1 MYSIQNQITRL
12 AGSAA
17 LVALT
22 TAGWAPAQ
30 TGAYIP
36 TDGLVVVEMEALAE
50 GAGWSGASALSG
62 FAGEG
67 YVAWKGPDMS
77 KTPGEGLVGFE
88 TSITDGGK
96 YELRL
101 RNRHDHPDVTDAND
115 VWVRIDGG
123 PWTKVFSSFRG
134 EWTWDTR
141 HRAADGKVG
150 PVVLDLGPG
159 THKVE
164 FSGRS
169 EGFMIDRVHLFKQG
183 APNALSVT
191 HAPSKRVEAEQP
203 ADDEAKTAETVGAET
218 TSVDRAAVT
227 AGEDVAP
234 RFSEDLLVDQTN
246 LRAKAKADAKRAQ
259 DADSTFQVNVS
270 QPVIPF
276 AISTER
282 VLTDDLRNRFS
293 DSDRTRTESSE
304 RVTVEINEALDD
316 YGLISAR
323 RGLSRFDISLGL
335 EGTTTGA
342 ATSASQGAFI
352 AKNYLGNTVDQNKG
366 LRIRA
371 LRMNRQ
377 PRELETRIGD
387 IIHWPGGDHC
397 IEDILCVVPQ
407 GYLQWAAN
415 VHRGPNPLQV
425 LQRSLTWRNVSVRP
439 EPLSGAPQL
448 KWGTREYNVP
458 DRYFLDCDFTEIPQ
472 EHGLYVSNSADT
484 TLDGCTFLRVGSQ
497 GAQFAHRNLP
507 YQQYDADCMP
517 YQESPTHIVRD
528 SHFID
533 CAYGGTRPSFNLTYF
548 SPGTSQNP
556 GSILIEDSS
565 FVCKWPTQRNDGH
578 FSTGALVICRG
589 QGTDPLS
596 PSVGQMMSDVTIRNT
611 LFDFTDGDR
620 PIACIRSVD
629 ELVIEECCFIARD
642 HDAPWVQ
649 VDRDYT
655 GSDLGGTKTQR
666 IVLRDNVAAGVQL
679 KLRLNSNTSSQGSVH
694 IDLHCPGEEVI
705 YDGVTGEEISRTAL

>member
-1 MYSIQNQITRL
+1 MNYSTQHRL
-12 AGSAA
+12 SRIAGSAA
-17 LVALT
+17 LIALT
-22 TAGWAPAQ
+22 TVGTAAGQA
-30 TGAYIP
+30 GAYLP
-36 TDGLVVVEMEALAE
+36 KDGLVVVEMETLAE
-50 GAGWSGASALSG
+50 GAGWSDATSLDG
-62 FAGEG
+62 FAGDG
-67 YVAWKGPDMS
+67 YVAWSGPDMS

-88 TSITDGGK
+88 TAISDGGK

-115 VWVRIDGG
+115 VWVRVDGG
-123 PWTKVFSSFRG
+123 AWTKVFSSFRG

-141 HRAADGKVG
+141 HRTADGTVG
-150 PVVLDLGPG
+150 PVLLDLGPG

-191 HAPSKRVEAEQP
+191 HAPSVRAQAKKAEEASEEPSKAAEGENLEQGES
-203 ADDEAKTAETVGAET
+203 AAKAAIDD
-218 TSVDRAAVT
+218 
-227 AGEDVAP
+227 AP
-234 RFSEDLLVDQTN
+234 PFSEDILEAETEGTAEAETKAESTPE
-246 LRAKAKADAKRAQ
+246 AKPRFQINASQPRVPFAAPVLADDVRTRL
-259 DADSTFQVNVS
+259 ADSS
-270 QPVIPF
+270 RRGG
-276 AISTER
+276 AGER
-282 VLTDDLRNRFS
+282 S
-293 DSDRTRTESSE
+293 
-304 RVTVEINEALDD
+304 RVRINEALED
-316 YGLISAR
+316 YGELSHS

-335 EGTTTGA
+335 EGYSEGA
-342 ATSASQGAFI
+342 ETSASQGPFV
-352 AKNYLGNTVDQNKG
+352 AKNYLENTVDQNKG

-371 LRMNRQ
+371 LRMNRE
-377 PRELETRIGD
+377 PRTLEGRIGD

-565 FVCKWPTQRNDGH
+565 FVCNWPTQRNDGH
-578 FSTGALVICRG
+578 YSTGALVICRG
-589 QGTDPLS
+589 QGTDPLV
-596 PSVGQMMSDVTIRNT
+596 PSVGEMMSDVTIRNT
-611 LFDFTDGDR
+611 LFDFTKGDR
-620 PIACIRSVD
+620 PIACIRSVT
-629 ELVIEECCFIARD
+629 ELVIEESCFIARD
-642 HDAPWVQ
+642 HEAPWVQ

-655 GSDLGGTKTQR
+655 GNDLGGTKTQR
-666 IVLRDNVAAGVQL
+666 IVLRDNVADGVGL
-679 KLRLNSNTSSQGSVH
+679 KLRLNSSTSSQASVNLS
-694 IDLHCPGEEVI
+694 LHCPGEEVI
-705 YDGVTGEEISRTAL
+705 YDGNTGEEISRRTL